1 MTAVRGTGT
10 GTLEDAQS
18 GRAEG
23 TEINSTQLGEQAYR
37 LIAELYPL
45 CRSITGEGVRQTL
58 AVLRR
63 EIPLAVR
70 EVPTGSRVFDWTV
83 PKEWA
88 IRDAYIKN
96 ASGQRIVD
104 FRESNLHVVSYSA
117 PVRRH
122 VSLPELQEHL
132 FSLPDHPDWIPY
144 RTSYYKES
152 WGFCLTHRQLLSLD
166 GEAYEVWIDSSL
178 KAGHLTYGELYLPG
192 TSRDEVL
199 LTTHICHPS
208 LCNDNLSG
216 IAVLT
221 LLAKVLAARARRFS
235 YRFLFIPGT
244 IGAITWLARNEA
256 RVSRIKHGL
265 VLACVGDPGHPHY
278 KASRRGDAEIDR
290 VARYVLANSG
300 QDYEILDFSPT
311 GYDQRQFCSPGFNL
325 PVGCLMRTPHGR
337 FPEYHTSA
345 DNLDLVRPEALAGS
359 LSTCLA
365 ILDVLEHNRTY
376 LNQNPKC
383 EPQLGKRGLY
393 GALGGQTE
401 ARLNELAMLWVL
413 NLSDG
418 THTLLDIAIRSG
430 VAFDVLRRAAE
441 ALLRHG
447 LLKERAA
454 VRHSARRARTRKTP
468 TRRAR

>member
-1 MTAVRGTGT
+1 MKAIGGTGT
-10 GTLEDAQS
+10 GTL
-18 GRAEG
+18 RA
-23 TEINSTQLGEQAYR
+23 TEMNSTHLGEQAYQ

-58 AVLRR
+58 AILRR
-63 EIPLAVR
+63 HIPLTIH

-83 PKEWA
+83 PKEWT
-88 IRDAYIKN
+88 IRDACIKN
-96 ASGQRIVD
+96 ARGERIVD

-117 PVRRH
+117 PIRKR
-122 VSLPELQEHL
+122 VSLSELKEHL

-144 RTSYYKES
+144 RTSYYEEH

-166 GEAYEVWIDSSL
+166 GESYDVLIDSSL
-178 KAGHLTYGELYLPG
+178 KAGHLTYGEFYLPG
-192 TSRDEVL
+192 TTREEVL

-221 LLAKVLAARARRFS
+221 LLAKLLAEQTRRYS

-244 IGAITWLARNEA
+244 IGAITWLARHEA
-256 RVSRIKHGL
+256 HVSRIKHGL
-265 VLACVGDPGHPHY
+265 VLACVGDPGYPHY
-278 KASRRGDAEIDR
+278 RASRRGDAEIDQ
-290 VARYVLANSG
+290 VARYVLANSS

-325 PVGCLMRTPHGR
+325 PMGCLMRTPHGR

-345 DNLDLVRPEALAGS
+345 DNLDLVRSECLAGS

-365 ILDVLEHNRTY
+365 ILTVLEHNRTY

-393 GALGGQTE
+393 GAMGGQTE
-401 ARLNELAMLWVL
+401 ARLNELAMLWIL

-418 THTLLDIAIRSG
+418 THTLLDIANRSG
-430 VAFDVLRRAAE
+430 VAFDTLRQAAQVL
-441 ALLRHG
+441 LQHG
-447 LLKERAA
+447 LLKERPT
-454 VRHSARRARTRKTP
+454 VGQSAREARTRKKLS
-468 TRRAR
+468 RSHR